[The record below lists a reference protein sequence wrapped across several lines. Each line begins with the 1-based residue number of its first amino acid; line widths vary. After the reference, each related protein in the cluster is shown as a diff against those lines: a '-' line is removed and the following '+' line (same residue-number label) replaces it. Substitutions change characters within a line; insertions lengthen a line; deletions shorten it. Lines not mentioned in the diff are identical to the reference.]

1 MRGFDSPSGRLTN
14 SSVPSDH
21 FSDHLPA
28 GLTLRRFLVSAYG
41 PTLLASLGYGAVVPM
56 LALQAIAIGANAGLA
71 ALVAALVGVGQV
83 AGDLPAGMLTNR
95 FGERKTLA
103 ASCLVDAVLLASV
116 FFIHNIGV
124 FAIVVFAHG
133 MTASVLAL
141 ARQTYLT
148 VVVPLQWRARAM
160 SSLGGVMRV
169 GYFVGPLFG
178 ALIIRS
184 HSMGAVFLLA
194 GVMSLT
200 AAAATLAMPDVT
212 TSSGPS
218 SSSAVQTVGTWEV
231 LKAHRHTLLGLG
243 WGILAIMLVRTARQV
258 YIPLWCHSN
267 GMDPA
272 TTNLVY
278 AASMAAEVLLF
289 FPGGL
294 IMDRLGRWW
303 VTVPTV
309 VVMSACFA
317 VLPWTHSVW
326 AVTAVSVLLGVA
338 NGISSGIVA
347 TLGADVSPDVGR
359 PQFLAG
365 WRVFSDV
372 GSSAGPL
379 VISAATAL
387 ANLSA
392 AGWVLAVLGWAGAA
406 QLARLIPMAGQLPQS
421 QPRP

>member
-1 MRGFDSPSGRLTN
+1 LTGN
-14 SSVPSDH
+14 NATLDR

-56 LALQAIAIGANAGLA
+56 LALQAIAIGANPGLA
-71 ALVAALVGVGQV
+71 AFIAALVGIGQV
-83 AGDLPAGMLTNR
+83 AGDLPAGILTDR
-95 FGERKTLA
+95 FGERRTLA
-103 ASCLVDAVLLASV
+103 ASCLVDAVLLTCV
-116 FFIHNIGV
+116 FFVHNV
-124 FAIVVFAHG
+124 FLFAVLVFVHG

-148 VVVPLQWRARAM
+148 VVVPIQWRARAM
-160 SSLGGVMRV
+160 SSLGGVLRV
-169 GYFVGPLFG
+169 GYFVGPLLG
-178 ALIIRS
+178 ALIIRA

-194 GVMSLT
+194 GVMGVL

-212 TSSGPS
+212 STAKTSTR
-218 SSSAVQTVGTWEV
+218 QTTETVGIWDV
-231 LKAHRHTLLGLG
+231 LKAHRHTLLSLG

-258 YIPLWCHSN
+258 YIPLWCNAN
-267 GMDPA
+267 GMDAA
-272 TTNLVY
+272 TTNLIY

-289 FPGGL
+289 FPGGV

-309 VVMSACFA
+309 VVMSGCFA
-317 VLPWTHSVW
+317 WMPWTHSVLM
-326 AVTAVSVLLGVA
+326 VTAVSVLLGVA
-338 NGISSGIVA
+338 NGISSGIVL

-379 VISAATAL
+379 VISLVTVIASL
-387 ANLSA
+387 PA

-406 QLARLIPMAGQLPQS
+406 QLARRIPMAGQLPPS
-421 QPRP
+421 EPRP

>member
-1 MRGFDSPSGRLTN
+1 M
-14 SSVPSDH
+14 
-21 FSDHLPA
+21 
-28 GLTLRRFLVSAYG
+28 SAYG

-56 LALQAIAIGANAGLA
+56 LALQAIAIGANPGLA
-71 ALVAALVGVGQV
+71 AFVAALVGIGQV
-83 AGDLPAGMLTNR
+83 AGDVPAGILTNR

-103 ASCLVDAVLLASV
+103 ASCLVDALLLTSV
-116 FFIHNIGV
+116 FFIHNIGL

-148 VVVPLQWRARAM
+148 VVVPIQWRARAM

-169 GYFVGPLFG
+169 GYFVGPLLG
-178 ALIIRS
+178 ALIIRA

-194 GVMSLT
+194 GVMGVA

-212 TSSGPS
+212 ASAPS
-218 SSSAVQTVGTWEV
+218 ASLNEPAQSVGTWDV

-258 YIPLWCHSN
+258 YIPLWCDAN
-267 GMDPA
+267 GMDAA

-289 FPGGL
+289 FPGGV

-317 VLPWTHSVW
+317 LMPWTHSVL
-326 AVTAVSVLLGVA
+326 AVAVVSVVLGIA

-379 VISAATAL
+379 VISLATLL
-387 ANLSA
+387 ASLSA
-392 AGWVLAVLGWAGAA
+392 AGWVLAVLGWAGGV
-406 QLARLIPMAGQLPQS
+406 QLARLMPTSGQLPQS
-421 QPRP
+421 QPQP

>member
-1 MRGFDSPSGRLTN
+1 
-14 SSVPSDH
+14 
-21 FSDHLPA
+21 LPA
-28 GLTLRRFLVSAYG
+28 GFTLRRFLVSAYG

-56 LALQAIAIGANAGLA
+56 LALQAIAIGANPGLA
-71 ALVAALVGVGQV
+71 AFIAALVGIGQV
-83 AGDLPAGMLTNR
+83 AGDLPAGILTDR

-103 ASCLVDAVLLASV
+103 ASCLVDAVLLTSV
-116 FFIHNIGV
+116 FFVHNVGL
-124 FAIVVFAHG
+124 FAVVVFAHG

-148 VVVPLQWRARAM
+148 VVVPIQWRARAM

-169 GYFVGPLFG
+169 GYFVGPLLG
-178 ALIIRS
+178 ALIIRV
-184 HSMGAVFLLA
+184 HSMGAVFILA
-194 GVMSLT
+194 GVMGVA

-212 TSSGPS
+212 APSASSPK
-218 SSSAVQTVGTWEV
+218 ATTQTVGTWDV
-231 LKAHRHTLLGLG
+231 LRAHRHTLLALG

-258 YIPLWCHSN
+258 YIPLWCNAN
-267 GMDPA
+267 GMDAA

-278 AASMAAEVLLF
+278 AASMAAEVFLF
-289 FPGGL
+289 FPGGV

-309 VVMSACFA
+309 VVMSGCFA
-317 VLPWTHSVW
+317 VMPFTHSVLM
-326 AVTAVSVLLGVA
+326 VTAVSVLLGVA

-379 VISAATAL
+379 VISLMTVL
-387 ANLSA
+387 ASLSA
-392 AGWVLAVLGWAGAA
+392 AGWVLAILGWAGAV
-406 QLARLIPMAGQLPQS
+406 QLGRLMPMSGQLPQS